1 MLFSSVKGINRLIS
15 KGMSN
20 IYLEV
25 DIEKT
30 DIFKIS
36 IFLNLKDL
44 PPGQFLESPN
54 WHRYNW
60 IPKLLV
66 AT

>member
-25 DIEKT
+25 DIEK
-30 DIFKIS
+30 
-36 IFLNLKDL
+36 
-44 PPGQFLESPN
+44 N
-54 WHRYNW
+54 WHFQNFDFSKFKGFASRP
-60 IPKLLV
+60 IFGEP
-66 AT
+66 